1 MFRQRSKDCLRGLDG
16 HRVTAEASL
25 CSHSPVEA
33 PEDPAASACWALME
47 SVDNWPMA
55 NPILKTLG
63 GKPKLVAAF
72 GRDRW
77 TVSSS
82 CGVYVT
88 LWDVR
93 EH

>member
-1 MFRQRSKDCLRGLDG
+1 M
-16 HRVTAEASL
+16 V
-25 CSHSPVEA
+25 
-33 PEDPAASACWALME
+33 
-47 SVDNWPMA
+47 

-93 EH
+93 EHRTDVWRTALWGTQWGQMDGWGTERALLLGQILPSGVPPRQ